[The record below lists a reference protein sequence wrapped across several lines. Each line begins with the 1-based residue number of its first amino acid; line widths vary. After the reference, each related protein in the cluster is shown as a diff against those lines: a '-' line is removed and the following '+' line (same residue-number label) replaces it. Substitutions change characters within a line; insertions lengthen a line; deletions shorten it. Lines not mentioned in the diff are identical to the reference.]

1 MGSGG
6 SGGVWAR
13 QLRAVPAKCTPMG
26 CKLTLPRAAF
36 FPLDSKPAG
45 ADLQELCEELR
56 METKC
61 WCQVERADGSLGP
74 GRPGSSRGWGS
85 GGQHRCL
92 GERNLTHLLSKKVY
106 FFPPDYIYHRSFGK
120 YGKAERKK
128 SFIAPFLGFEFL
140 ILHIVIEF
148 TQLKTYDLNHI

>member
-13 QLRAVPAKCTPMG
+13 QLRASPAKCTPMG

-36 FPLDSKPAG
+36 FPLDPKPAG

-61 WCQVERADGSLGP
+61 WCQVERAGGSPGP

-85 GGQHRCL
+85 SGQHRCL
-92 GERNLTHLLSKKVY
+92 GERSLTHLLSKKLY
-106 FFPPDYIYHRSFGK
+106 FFSHLIV
-120 YGKAERKK
+120 
-128 SFIAPFLGFEFL
+128 FIIDHLGNME
-140 ILHIVIEF
+140 
-148 TQLKTYDLNHI
+148 K